1 MAGSRP
7 TNAEARAFHN
17 RFDSYGDA
25 LKPAGYGGPSRPAY
39 DAGGIYNDPTF
50 KAEHPRYPDYHYPD
64 DKAEDTRIQTMLAG
78 RDFYG
83 ATPQFVIGDR
93 EMDYLMKKKEARA
106 LLDFK
111 QFVEDSIPR
120 GTPWAKEY
128 FEKIMPGWYQSKID
142 IINNKLDIVQKFIE
156 ITIRGPQ
163 SIDDMFLLYQ
173 IYQGNITIPANF
185 QDLVTGG
192 ASQTVATNRF
202 HSGLFNPKRFL
213 DKKIMLSRHNQQNL
227 ANFSIPGIDPKT
239 LGGAVDAP
247 EYNADVYSNVRYLTG
262 APIGPTVAS
271 QLYNPEAGAG
281 ADNDLLATDIH
292 RGYLS
297 GRGSLGM
304 FAAGQNNAGN
314 VVRGSDIAS
323 RKGGGTP
330 ATHPERTG
338 PSIGQQIALHDRF

>member
-25 LKPAGYGGPSRPAY
+25 LKSAGNGGPSRAAY
-39 DAGGIYNDPTF
+39 DAGVYNDDVY

-83 ATPQFVIGDR
+83 AQPQFVIGDR

-173 IYQGNITIPANF
+173 IYQGNIKIPVNF
-185 QDLVTGG
+185 SDLITGG
-192 ASQTVATNRF
+192 DAGGGLGQTVNTAQF

-227 ANFSIPGIDPKT
+227 ANFSIPGIDIKGLAGDVDTPIT
-239 LGGAVDAP
+239 ANTYSHAGHLSGAPSGLDAANARHAPQTTDEGTNLAAADVNPLRGFMSYRAGRSAFATGEDNVRGGDIATRHGGA
-247 EYNADVYSNVRYLTG
+247 R
-262 APIGPTVAS
+262 
-271 QLYNPEAGAG
+271 
-281 ADNDLLATDIH
+281 
-292 RGYLS
+292 
-297 GRGSLGM
+297 
-304 FAAGQNNAGN
+304 NAGL
-314 VVRGSDIAS
+314 G
-323 RKGGGTP
+323 
-330 ATHPERTG
+330 
-338 PSIGQQIALHDRF
+338 IGQQIYFNDKF